1 MSNVDFKLNLTG
13 LNELMKSDQ
22 MQAILNDAAR
32 KIAAAAGEGY
42 EVESAHPISFI
53 GIASVR
59 AVTRKAKKDNSE
71 NDTLL
76 KAVGSVSI

>member
-1 MSNVDFKLNLTG
+1 MSEVEFKLNLKG
-13 LNELMKSDQ
+13 LNELMKSDR
-22 MQAILNDAAR
+22 MQAVLNDAAG

-42 EVESAHPISFI
+42 EVESAHPINFI

-59 AVTRKAKKDNSE
+59 AVTYKAKKDNSE

-76 KAVGSVSI
+76 KALGSVSI